1 MADGHP
7 PRQVEMV
14 PAPAVRS
21 HAHRVFRTLLV
32 MWILAYPVVVLA
44 ASVVGAG
51 RGRDPGSMA
60 AVTIV
65 VIGLALLI
73 PWLVGLVALGLLTLF
88 KT

>member
-1 MADGHP
+1 MADDRS
-7 PRQVEMV
+7 PRQAAMV
-14 PAPAVRS
+14 PAPAARS
-21 HAHRVFRTLLV
+21 HAHRVLRTLLLI
-32 MWILAYPVVVLA
+32 WIVAYPAVVLA

-51 RGRDPGSMA
+51 RGRDPASMA

-73 PWLVGLVALGLLTLF
+73 PWLIGLVALGLLTLF